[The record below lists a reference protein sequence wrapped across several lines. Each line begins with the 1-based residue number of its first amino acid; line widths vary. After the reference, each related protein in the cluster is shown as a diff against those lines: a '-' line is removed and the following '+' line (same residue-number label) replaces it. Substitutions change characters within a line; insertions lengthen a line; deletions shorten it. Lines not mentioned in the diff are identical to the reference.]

1 MVSLQLVRSSVAWS
15 FTPAQLLCN
24 SHYANIYNN
33 FTTEISLRLVC
44 DDLAASFAVSLR
56 PWRTHDWSLQQ
67 MSSQLLCN
75 CFAASSQIPHLHI
88 SFACEILFAVISPW
102 SSSDL
107 AAIISHNSLFV
118 YMGFSSICPIP
129 TFWFYPRWG
138 CAFSNALYCTVLIF
152 DTEVHWNNYRYLK
165 YALSA
170 WSQLIWNQII

>member
-1 MVSLQLVRSSVAWS
+1 MFISMLGHVWPISSLWCPKKYDWKWCFFLLYLNPCKRKKHDTTSMWGCCEVTTINWFMVSLQLVRSSVAWA

-24 SHYANIYNN
+24 SHCAN
-33 FTTEISLRLVC
+33 
-44 DDLAASFAVSLR
+44 
-56 PWRTHDWSLQQ
+56 
-67 MSSQLLCN
+67 
-75 CFAASSQIPHLHI
+75 I

-107 AAIISHNSLFV
+107 AAIISRNSLFV

-152 DTEVHWNNYRYLK
+152 DTEVHWNNYLK

-170 WSQLIWNQII
+170 WSQLIWNQTI